1 MKLNK
6 KKGIVIWI
14 TGISGSGK
22 TTISK
27 LIHKDFE
34 KKYGKTLIFQGDELR
49 KILQLKSYS
58 REGRINNGLIYSE
71 LLRNITSQKINVI
84 ISLIGLFKKIRKR
97 NRKIIENYVEVFI
110 KSNISKVIKNSKKKH
125 YRNNKNIVGIDIK
138 PEFPDNPD
146 IKINNNFNK
155 EPKKLSRELLKKI
168 FLLIK

>member
-1 MKLNK
+1 M
-6 KKGIVIWI
+6 
-14 TGISGSGK
+14 
-22 TTISK
+22 
-27 LIHKDFE
+27 
-34 KKYGKTLIFQGDELR
+34 
-49 KILQLKSYS
+49 
-58 REGRINNGLIYSE
+58 
-71 LLRNITSQKINVI
+71 LRNITSQKINVI